1 MDHRV
6 SKDMIS
12 SGMTPSGQRSQAD
25 LGRTQYGSAPSPDS
39 LMDAY
44 KAIYEH
50 HSKDEDGNVI
60 EHEDETLDEKINPYN
75 FKRSKR
81 TADQKQKARAT
92 TQMVKGDKSFDVPT
106 GEPASPSTASLANSM
121 RGQGASAKQKLDKT
135 ETTRKKK
142 TQSKGFGDSFDLLA
156 AYQSMYIDSFEEGKI
171 PAGLQAYLD
180 KKKGKKG
187 GDDEDHG
194 DEKKGKKGKKSKG
207 GKPDFLDLDKD
218 GDKKESMKKASKE
231 MKEENL
237 DEALPLLAAPLVAK
251 GLVALKGGLAAAKA
265 TKAGMM
271 AAKGIKAGAAALK
284 AGGAAAKAGVKAGG
298 QFAKGLTTA
307 KPTGLSKITQS
318 GGKLLGGSKV
328 SGAQKAGA
336 ALRSGLKSAATPT
349 NALLATSMI
358 PQGGGA
364 AQPKPPKLYS
374 DVDLFDIVQG
384 ILVNEGVEEKDT
396 ATMMLSITP
405 EELQI
410 IQDEINEIGEDV
422 IIERLGLRTAQKALA
437 KGSYYAQKAD
447 KAIDKAG
454 GVKGAAKKLDKKY
467 DIKGKVLGKTGA
479 GMATRGAAV
488 LGATYLKGRSDESE
502 SRRPSRNTGFS
513 SYDKDF

>member
-12 SGMTPSGQRSQAD
+12 SGMTPSGQKNQKE
-25 LGRTQYGSAPSPDS
+25 LGGSQYGSAATPNS
-39 LMDAY
+39 LVDAY
-44 KAIYEH
+44 RSIYEH
-50 HSKDEDGNVI
+50 HQKDENGNTVP
-60 EHEDETLDEKINPYN
+60 HDEDVKEGKINP
-75 FKRSKR
+75 
-81 TADQKQKARAT
+81 
-92 TQMVKGDKSFDVPT
+92 
-106 GEPASPSTASLANSM
+106 
-121 RGQGASAKQKLDKT
+121 
-135 ETTRKKK
+135 
-142 TQSKGFGDSFDLLA
+142 
-156 AYQSMYIDSFEEGKI
+156 
-171 PAGLQAYLD
+171 GLQAYLD

-187 GDDEDHG
+187 GDDEDHD
-194 DEKKGKKGKKSKG
+194 DEKKGKKGKG

-218 GDKKESMKKASKE
+218 GDTKEPMKKAAKEKKESVDLVSAYHSIYEKSE
-231 MKEENL
+231 PEIVDEENL

-265 TKAGMM
+265 TKAGML

-284 AGGAAAKAGVKAGG
+284 AGGAAAKAGVKSGG

-328 SGAQKAGA
+328 SAAQKAGA
-336 ALRSGLKSAATPT
+336 GLRSGLKSAATPT

-467 DIKGKVLGKTGA
+467 GIKDKLVGKTGA
-479 GMATRGAAV
+479 GMATRAAGV

-502 SRRPSRNTGFS
+502 SRRPSKNTGFS

>member
-6 SKDMIS
+6 SKDMLS

-44 KAIYEH
+44 KAIYQ
-50 HSKDEDGNVI
+50 NV
-60 EHEDETLDEKINPYN
+60 DEKINPMN
-75 FKRSKR
+75 LGGSKR
-81 TADQKQKARAT
+81 TLQQKQAAR
-92 TQMVKGDKSFDVPT
+92 
-106 GEPASPSTASLANSM
+106 N
-121 RGQGASAKQKLDKT
+121 R
-135 ETTRKKK
+135 RKKAGVGGK
-142 TQSKGFGDSFDLLA
+142 GTQGSQSTQRRNQKMDQAGLNNPKNTDQPEPQQKEKSKGFGDSFDLLA

-265 TKAGMM
+265 TKAGVM

-284 AGGAAAKAGVKAGG
+284 AGGAAAKAGVKSGVKAGG

-328 SGAQKAGA
+328 SAAQKAGA
-336 ALRSGLKSAATPT
+336 GLRSGLKSAATPT

-410 IQDEINEIGEDV
+410 IRDEINEIGEDV

-467 DIKGKVLGKTGA
+467 GIKDKLVGKTGA
-479 GMATRGAAV
+479 GMATRAAGV

-502 SRRPSRNTGFS
+502 SRRPSKNTGFS

>member
-1 MDHRV
+1 
-6 SKDMIS
+6 
-12 SGMTPSGQRSQAD
+12 
-25 LGRTQYGSAPSPDS
+25 
-39 LMDAY
+39 
-44 KAIYEH
+44 
-50 HSKDEDGNVI
+50 
-60 EHEDETLDEKINPYN
+60 
-75 FKRSKR
+75 
-81 TADQKQKARAT
+81 
-92 TQMVKGDKSFDVPT
+92 
-106 GEPASPSTASLANSM
+106 
-121 RGQGASAKQKLDKT
+121 
-135 ETTRKKK
+135 
-142 TQSKGFGDSFDLLA
+142 
-156 AYQSMYIDSFEEGKI
+156 MYIDSFEEGKI

-265 TKAGMM
+265 TKAGVM

-284 AGGAAAKAGVKAGG
+284 AGGAAAKAGVKSGG

-328 SGAQKAGA
+328 SAAQKAGA
-336 ALRSGLKSAATPT
+336 GLRSGLKSAATPT

-410 IQDEINEIGEDV
+410 IRDEINEIGEDV

-467 DIKGKVLGKTGA
+467 GIKDKLVGKTGA
-479 GMATRGAAV
+479 GMATRAAGV

-502 SRRPSRNTGFS
+502 SRRPSKNTGFS

>member
-39 LMDAY
+39 LMNAY
-44 KAIYEH
+44 QTIYQ
-50 HSKDEDGNVI
+50 NV
-60 EHEDETLDEKINPYN
+60 DEKMNPMN
-75 FKRSKR
+75 LGKSKR
-81 TADQKQKARAT
+81 TLQQKQDARSKKQVEQGNLPAGASKGARGADQGKVTQTGADMSSDSETTTKKQK
-92 TQMVKGDKSFDVPT
+92 K
-106 GEPASPSTASLANSM
+106 N
-121 RGQGASAKQKLDKT
+121 
-135 ETTRKKK
+135 

-265 TKAGMM
+265 TKAGML

-284 AGGAAAKAGVKAGG
+284 AGGAAAKAGVKSGG
-298 QFAKGLTTA
+298 QFAKGLMTA

-328 SGAQKAGA
+328 SAAQKAGA
-336 ALRSGLKSAATPT
+336 GLRSGLKSAATPT

-410 IQDEINEIGEDV
+410 IRDEINEIGEDV

-467 DIKGKVLGKTGA
+467 GIKDKLVGKTGA
-479 GMATRGAAV
+479 GMATRAAGV

-502 SRRPSRNTGFS
+502 SRRPSKNTGFS